1 MTGLIFLNLKREF
14 VMPSIEENFEGV
26 SSKAGHDYNTIK
38 STLMKFFH
46 REGLDK
52 NAMLYTL
59 RILLQFIK
67 ANIFFSYVKDT

>member
-52 NAMLYTL
+52 NAM
-59 RILLQFIK
+59 
-67 ANIFFSYVKDT
+67 